1 MCLLAVC
8 AGVLFFIQLLP
19 VTICCFEYHKWQ
31 QSVGVSQLVWQWR
44 WAGSC
49 AAGGWWRQRPQH
61 CRQHSFCVS
70 SCRCMLCHAVL
81 SCSVS
86 APMLCL
92 PGVCLLSC
100 ACLLL
105 QEGHPS
111 TAATGSSRELDD
123 LHAGDQ
129 LPVAQSCKDNQLV
142 LPATATGF
150 PHEFRYCYWSNEVYR
165 PNKAHQQQQQ
175 YEPLPAGAR
184 QPAALAQVSFTCCF
198 FSGTLA
204 PSKCTLSV

>member
-1 MCLLAVC
+1 M
-8 AGVLFFIQLLP
+8 
-19 VTICCFEYHKWQ
+19 
-31 QSVGVSQLVWQWR
+31 
-44 WAGSC
+44 C
-49 AAGGWWRQRPQH
+49 AAGGWWRQRQQH
-61 CRQHSFCVS
+61 CRRHSFCAS

-81 SCSVS
+81 TGSMS

-100 ACLLL
+100 TLLLLL

-111 TAATGSSRELDD
+111 TAAAGGSRELDD

-142 LPATATGF
+142 LPAAATGF

-165 PNKAHQQQQQ
+165 PNKAHQQQQ
-175 YEPLPAGAR
+175 YAALPAGAR
-184 QPAALAQVSFTCCF
+184 QPAALAQVSCSCCF
-198 FSGTLA
+198 FSGTSA
-204 PSKCTLSV
+204 PSKC